1 MSFSSRP
8 ISLWRLPS
16 LPLQGEDARWQK
28 GVAIFTDS
36 EFLRFRRLFGNVD
49 AARAALNEHEKFARI
64 LRYFLGDEGPRL
76 TAFRP
81 PKISGLLAQH
91 STRRHFPLKLGGRD
105 GRRQANTQASK
116 PRAERL
122 GRRHLARLLALH
134 GPISAKPEPAQR
146 RSRLAIANKNE
157 FGARAANWPSWRRRS
172 RGNIFAVLL
181 SEISIGG
188 SRREFPIKLS

>member
-91 STRRHFPLKLGGRD
+91 STRRHFPLKLGGRED
-105 GRRQANTQASK
+105 SEEASK
-116 PRAERL
+116 HSSEQAESGAARPSPPSPTGPPRPNISQ
-122 GRRHLARLLALH
+122 ARAS
-134 GPISAKPEPAQR
+134 PTPEPPRHRQQKR
-146 RSRLAIANKNE
+146 VWRSGGQLAKLE
-157 FGARAANWPSWRRRS
+157 EEEEEEEEPGQYF
-172 RGNIFAVLL
+172 RGPPL
-181 SEISIGG
+181 
-188 SRREFPIKLS
+188 

>member
-91 STRRHFPLKLGGRD
+91 STRRHFPLKLGGREE
-105 GRRQANTQASK
+105 ASK
-116 PRAERL
+116 HSSEQAESGAARPSPPSPIGPPR
-122 GRRHLARLLALH
+122 
-134 GPISAKPEPAQR
+134 PNISEASASPTPEPPRHRQQKR
-146 RSRLAIANKNE
+146 VWRSGGQLAKLE
-157 FGARAANWPSWRRRS
+157 EEEEPGQYF
-172 RGNIFAVLL
+172 RGPPL
-181 SEISIGG
+181 
-188 SRREFPIKLS
+188 